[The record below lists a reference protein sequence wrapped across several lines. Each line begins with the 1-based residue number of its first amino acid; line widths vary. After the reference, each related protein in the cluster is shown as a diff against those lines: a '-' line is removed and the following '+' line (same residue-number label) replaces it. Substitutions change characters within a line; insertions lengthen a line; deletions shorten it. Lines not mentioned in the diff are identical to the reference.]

1 MPTRHPRHAGGA
13 DPRGATPDVVVA
25 YFGRRFAGPLLA
37 ARFRHGLARA
47 GARRVRLE
55 TSPVRF
61 AARLVS
67 RRLRRRPVGPVLS
80 VMVHPALAVVW
91 PLVPRSRRFYII
103 HDTTPHPG
111 RWWDLRWRL
120 IRRLDRSMAARSG
133 TVVALSA
140 WSADDWRRDHA
151 PDGQRVA
158 LVPLPEMVSRASG
171 RPTRP
176 PELVGLNEP
185 YVLLFGRG
193 DRYKGLSELW
203 PHLDRWRAAAG
214 HPVVV
219 AGVGSADLVPPGAAD
234 GGDPGVRVIDRY
246 LSEAEIDWLVGG
258 DCVLLLPYTSAT
270 QSGVLERFAVGPAVP
285 LGFAVGG
292 LAEQLASVHP
302 DLAVAPQRPDELLH
316 RLDVLMA
323 DPALRVQLAQAKADR
338 TRALDRRFVDALAEL
353 LDPGSVVG
361 PGAGAG
367 PAIDLTVG
375 DAAARPSTSPPL
387 ADSEP
392 SRGAPRSQNGQH
404 HRRRSRREVQ
414 GGGRR

>member
-1 MPTRHPRHAGGA
+1 MSTRHPSPAGGA
-13 DPRGATPDVVVA
+13 DPRGGSSEVVVA

-37 ARFRHGLARA
+37 TRFRHGLARA
-47 GARRVRLE
+47 GAGRVRLE
-55 TSPVRF
+55 SSPVRF
-61 AARLVS
+61 ALRMMG
-67 RRLRRRPVGPVLS
+67 RRMRRQPVGPVLS

-91 PLVPRSRRFYII
+91 PLVPRSRRLYII

-120 IRRLDRSMAARSG
+120 IRRLDRSLAARSG

-140 WSADDWRRDHA
+140 WAADDWWRDHA

-158 LVPLPEMVSRASG
+158 LVPLPEMVTRASG
-171 RPTRP
+171 RPMRP
-176 PELVGLNEP
+176 PELVGLHEP

-193 DRYKGLSELW
+193 DRYKGLGELW

-219 AGVGSADLVPPGAAD
+219 AGVGSAELVPPGAAEA
-234 GGDPGVRVIDRY
+234 GPGVRVIDRY
-246 LSEAEIDWLVGG
+246 LSEAEIDWLAGG

-302 DLAVAPQRPDELLH
+302 DLAVTPQRPDELLH
-316 RLDVLMA
+316 RLDVLMT
-323 DPALRVQLAQAKADR
+323 DPALRAELAQAKAAR
-338 TRALDRRFVDALAEL
+338 TRALDRRFVEALADL
-353 LDPGSVVG
+353 LDPSLGEAAEPGPGPGVG
-361 PGAGAG
+361 PGAG
-367 PAIDLTVG
+367 PVIDLT
-375 DAAARPSTSPPL
+375 
-387 ADSEP
+387 ADMH
-392 SRGAPRSQNGQH
+392 SQ
-404 HRRRSRREVQ
+404 HRRRRPRREVQ

>member
-1 MPTRHPRHAGGA
+1 MPSIRPTPRRAAG
-13 DPRGATPDVVVA
+13 RGEMPEIVVA
-25 YFGRRFAGPLLA
+25 CFRRRFTGPLLA

-47 GARRVRLE
+47 GAGRVRLE

-67 RRLRRRPVGPVLS
+67 RRLRRQPVGPVLS

-91 PLVPRSRRFYII
+91 PLVPRSRRLYVI

-140 WSADDWRRDHA
+140 WAADDWRSNASH
-151 PDGQRVA
+151 GQRVA
-158 LVPLPEMVSRASG
+158 LVPLPEMVSRATG

-185 YVLLFGRG
+185 YVLVFGRG
-193 DRYKGLSELW
+193 DRYKGLGELW

-234 GGDPGVRVIDRY
+234 AGDPGVRVIDRY
-246 LSEAEIDWLVGG
+246 LSEAEIDWLARG

-302 DLAVAPQRPDELLH
+302 DLAVAPERPDELLR

-323 DPALRVQLAQAKADR
+323 DTALRADLAQAKADR
-338 TRALDRRFVDALAEL
+338 TRALDCRFVDALADL
-353 LDPGSVVG
+353 LDPGSG
-361 PGAGAG
+361 DWPRAGAV
-367 PAIDLTVG
+367 IDLTAG
-375 DAAARPSTSPPL
+375 DAAAPSSPPSLPL
-387 ADSEP
+387 APADPEP
-392 SRGAPRSQNGQH
+392 SDGGPRSQNGQH
-404 HRRRSRREVQ
+404 RGRRSRREVQ